1 MTKTRSPTLKLVT
14 NAFYADAWAI
24 TPAMY
29 DRLQEIISER
39 ANGFKPDLAEIEA
52 RIDGRTYGADPETDT
67 EDGDVRVIALHG
79 VLISR
84 AGMFDQMSGA
94 TTPQAFASLVRQAA
108 DDPAV
113 ATIVLDLDSPGGT
126 VSGTQLAAEAVS
138 YAAGKKKVVAC
149 INDMACSAA
158 YWIASAASEIVMPT
172 NATVGSI
179 GVIGTHVDRS
189 KAFAQAGL
197 KHTIIRS
204 TPGKALGQP
213 SEAMSGPALE
223 QAQARVDALHA
234 EFVQAVAMGRGVDV
248 ETASSWATGDTWLGQ
263 AAVDAGLADRIGSIS
278 TVLAELSVQPDA
290 SQDPDE
296 SDVIVIPAA
305 ATGQPL
311 AEQPDPTATAIPG
324 VQNSPPDPSPLP
336 AQRANPALEAP
347 TMNIAAITA
356 KLNAGQ
362 TLTPEERAFL
372 NTHLDGQA
380 SVPATPDMSSWPPE
394 ARAAFEQS
402 QATARAAQEAA
413 TAAQATASN
422 ERGIRL
428 NREFSEKAL
437 ALGQTAEFGAT
448 LRAASESMSA
458 EHYAALEERLMAAHE
473 QTRLTAVIGAG
484 APNGSSTAQAAAGV
498 LEAKAQEYISAG
510 MDPEKAYAKA
520 MTGNA
525 EAAGVYSAEMAAG
538 APRI

>member
-1 MTKTRSPTLKLVT
+1 MTKNRSPTLKLVT

-29 DRLQEIISER
+29 DRLQEIVSER
-39 ANGFKPDLAEIEA
+39 ASGFKPDLAEIEA
-52 RIDGRTYGADPETDT
+52 RIDGRTYGVDPDT
-67 EDGDVRVIALHG
+67 ETQDGDVRVIALHG

-126 VSGTQLAAEAVS
+126 VSGTQLAAEAVG
-138 YAAGKKKVVAC
+138 YAAEKKKVIAC

-172 NATVGSI
+172 NAMVGSI

-223 QAQARVDALHA
+223 QAQSRVDALHA
-234 EFVQAVAMGRGVDV
+234 EFVQAVATGRDV
-248 ETASSWATGDTWLGQ
+248 SLETAASWATGNTWLGQ

-278 TVLAELSVQPDA
+278 TVLAELSVQPAA
-290 SQDPDE
+290 SGYPDG
-296 SDVIVIPAA
+296 SDVIVVPAA
-305 ATGQPL
+305 AQTTDAPS
-311 AEQPDPTATAIPG
+311 EQPDPAATALPG
-324 VQNSPPDPSPLP
+324 VQNPPPDPSPLP
-336 AQRANPALEAP
+336 AQSANPALEAP

-380 SVPATPDMSSWPPE
+380 SVPSAPDMSSWPPE
-394 ARAAFEQS
+394 ARTAFEQS
-402 QATARAAQEAA
+402 QATARSAQEAA
-413 TAAQATASN
+413 SAAQATAST
-422 ERGIRL
+422 ERNIRL
-428 NREFSEKAL
+428 EREFRERAL
-437 ALGQTAEFGAT
+437 AVGQPAEFGAT
-448 LRAASESMSA
+448 LRVLHESNPEAAA
-458 EHYAALEERLMAAHE
+458 EVETRLRAANA
-473 QTRLTAVIGAG
+473 QVRLTAEIGGVGTRPG
-484 APNGSSTAQAAAGV
+484 ADGAQATIEARAKELEKTGMKPDAA
-498 LEAKAQEYISAG
+498 LTAAMQELGAASSEYRKEVSA
-510 MDPEKAYAKA
+510 
-520 MTGNA
+520 
-525 EAAGVYSAEMAAG
+525 
-538 APRI
+538 